1 MNSCAGRRGRPLI
14 GPTLSTTAMRSAFVI
29 FILAAVGVGSAMWFR
44 RPKVN
49 PPSTM
54 PAASAPAFDMPID
67 DAFRLKAEGSVVV
80 VGVIA
85 AGEIRPG
92 MRLEI
97 RTANGAIPVTVT
109 ALEGGPDKPISNAR
123 AGDRI
128 GIMLQGASKDQ
139 VPPGSR
145 LTGGGG

>member
-1 MNSCAGRRGRPLI
+1 
-14 GPTLSTTAMRSAFVI
+14 MRAALVI
-29 FILAAVGVGSAMWFR
+29 LILAAIGTGSAMWFR

-49 PPSTM
+49 QPSTL
-54 PAASAPAFDMPID
+54 PAPNVTAFDMPVD
-67 DAFRLKAEGSVVV
+67 DAFRLKVEGSVVV

-85 AGEIRPG
+85 AGEIKPG

-109 ALEGGPDKPISNAR
+109 ALEGGPDKPTSSAR
-123 AGDRI
+123 AGDRV
-128 GIMLQGASKDQ
+128 GVMLQGASKDQ
-139 VPPGSR
+139 VPAGSR